1 MKLQKNKTVFV
12 LVLVCVVL
20 FMVAYSILTFGKGK
34 KTELKPDRIPIPD
47 LEENQK
53 AYETKLEALDNIKE
67 EHETTAPQVYPDHMV
82 DEKGYFNPDY
92 MEYEKHRIIDSV
104 YQSGNLNRN
113 GLNTTLKKADSF
125 DLEPQVEKI
134 KHDGQKNETPMTTK
148 ALGLEHQLFFASN
161 PKSQV
166 VKDMAKQNIQIWAYV
181 DGNQVVRDGHRLAV
195 RIGETVEFNGTA
207 IERGAFVHGF
217 VKIRPNRVMVEFPEV
232 GHNPIKFKAYDFQ
245 DGNEGIYVENHL
257 KGEVLA
263 KSTDET
269 LAEINIPG
277 VPQFNGIK
285 RIFQR
290 HNRAIK
296 VEIKDKYQFILKP

>member
-20 FMVAYSILTFGKGK
+20 FMVAYSILTFGKRK
-34 KTELKPDRIPIPD
+34 KTELEPDRIPMPD
-47 LEENQK
+47 LEETQK
-53 AYETKLEALDNIKE
+53 TYETKLEALDDIKE
-67 EHETTAPQVYPDHMV
+67 EHETTAPQIYPDHML
-82 DEKGYFNPDY
+82 DDKGYFNPDY

-104 YQSGNLNRN
+104 YQSGNLNTKRVS
-113 GLNTTLKKADSF
+113 TTLKKADSLQ
-125 DLEPQVEKI
+125 LEPPGEKI
-134 KHDGQKNETPMTTK
+134 KHDGQKNGTPISTK
-148 ALGLEHQLFFASN
+148 TLGLEHQLFFASN
-161 PKSQV
+161 PKSETV
-166 VKDMAKQNIQIWAYV
+166 IADVKSKVQMFAYV
-181 DGNQVVRDGHRLAV
+181 DGNQVVREGHRLAV
-195 RIGETVEFNGTA
+195 RIGETVEFNGMSLEKGTL
-207 IERGAFVHGF
+207 VQGF
-217 VKIRPNRVMVEFPEV
+217 VKIQPNRVMVEFLEV
-232 GHNPIKFKAYDFQ
+232 GQIPIKLKAYDFQ

-263 KSTDET
+263 KSMDET
-269 LAEINIPG
+269 LAEMNIPG

>member
-34 KTELKPDRIPIPD
+34 KTELKPDRIPMPD

-82 DEKGYFNPDY
+82 DDKGYFNPDY

-104 YQSGNLNRN
+104 YQSGNLDSNRLS
-113 GLNTTLKKADSF
+113 GTLEKMDS
-125 DLEPQVEKI
+125 LPMEPLVEKTE
-134 KHDGQKNETPMTTK
+134 HEMQENGTPMTTK
-148 ALGLEHQLFFASN
+148 ALGLGHQLFFASN
-161 PKSQV
+161 PKSQTV
-166 VKDMAKQNIQIWAYV
+166 MADVKPKVQILAYV

-207 IERGAFVHGF
+207 IERGVLVHGF

-232 GHNPIKFKAYDFQ
+232 GQNPIKFKAYDFH

-296 VEIKDKYQFILKP
+296 VEIKDKYQFFLKP

>member
-1 MKLQKNKTVFV
+1 MKAQKNKIVFV
-12 LVLVCVVL
+12 LVMVCVVL
-20 FMVAYSILTFGKGK
+20 FLTIYGIMTFGKDK
-34 KTELKPDRIPIPD
+34 EPELEPDRIPMPD
-47 LEENQK
+47 LEENEK
-53 AYETKLEALDNIKE
+53 VYETKLEALDNIKE

-82 DEKGYFNPDY
+82 DDKGYFNPDY
-92 MEYEKHRIIDSV
+92 LEYEKHRIIDSV
-104 YQSGNLNRN
+104 YQSGNLDPKRVS
-113 GLNTTLKKADSF
+113 TTLKKADSL
-125 DLEPQVEKI
+125 DLEPQGEKTE
-134 KHDGQKNETPMTTK
+134 HDEQKNETPMTTK

-161 PKSQV
+161 PKSQTV
-166 VKDMAKQNIQIWAYV
+166 MEDDKPKFQILAYV

-195 RIGETVEFNGTA
+195 RIEEAIKFNGMSLEKGTL
-207 IERGAFVHGF
+207 VHGF

-245 DGNEGIYVENHL
+245 DGNVGIYVENHL

-263 KSTDET
+263 KSMDET

>member
-34 KTELKPDRIPIPD
+34 KAELEPDRIPMPD

-67 EHETTAPQVYPDHMV
+67 EHETTAPQIYPDHMV
-82 DEKGYFNPDY
+82 DDKGYFNPDY

-104 YQSGNLNRN
+104 YQSGNLDSNRLS
-113 GLNTTLKKADSF
+113 GTLEKMDS
-125 DLEPQVEKI
+125 LPMEPLVEKTE
-134 KHDGQKNETPMTTK
+134 HEMQENETSMTTK
-148 ALGLEHQLFFASN
+148 ALGLEHQPFFASN
-161 PKSQV
+161 PKSQI
-166 VKDMAKQNIQIWAYV
+166 VKDMAKQNIQILAYV
-181 DGNQVVRDGHRLAV
+181 DGNQVVRDGHRVAL
-195 RIGETVEFNGTA
+195 RIGETVDFNGMSLEKGTL
-207 IERGAFVHGF
+207 VYGF
-217 VKIRPNRVMVEFPEV
+217 VKIRPNRVMVEFPKMNRNQLML
-232 GHNPIKFKAYDFQ
+232 HAYDFQ

-263 KSTDET
+263 NSMDET
-269 LAEINIPG
+269 LGEINIPG